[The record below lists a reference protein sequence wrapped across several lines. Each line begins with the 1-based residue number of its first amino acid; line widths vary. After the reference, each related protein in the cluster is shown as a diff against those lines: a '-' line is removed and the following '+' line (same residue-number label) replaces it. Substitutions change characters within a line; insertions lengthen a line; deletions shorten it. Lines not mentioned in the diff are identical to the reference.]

1 MQLSWKTL
9 HDLERDFGEAFF
21 LLDVQAFRTNYEEFL
36 DAFRTIYPRSQIAY
50 SYKTNYIPR
59 LCWEVD
65 RLGGYAEV
73 VSTME
78 YDVALRVGV
87 DPGRIIFNGPY
98 KSEHDLERA
107 LLAGSV
113 VNLDADYEVA
123 LIEAIARRHPRATLT
138 VGLRCNFALENTH
151 SSRFGFD
158 VEVGGDLYEALK
170 RLETID
176 NCVVAGLHC
185 HFSTGQRSVESYA
198 RRTRRL
204 LELSASCFPHQPP
217 RFVNVGGGYFSKMG
231 PELRSQFPGPVPS
244 YQEYAAAVASEV
256 AAAYP
261 GADGPEL
268 ILEPGAAL
276 TSDVMYFVAK
286 VVARK
291 RVRTREIALVAGSI
305 HNIKPTL
312 HGKQLPMRVVRAAA
326 DDPGELQGEL
336 PVDVV
341 GYTCMEHDCLY
352 RGYHQAVRPGD
363 FVVFENVGAYT
374 VVMKPP
380 FIRPAP
386 AILVCDEKGSFEVA
400 RRAECWDDLFG
411 AFNFPEPEEGGA
423 NTNPTKSRALM
434 MALTCAHEAG
444 P

>member
-9 HDLERDFGEAFF
+9 NELEYDFGEAFF
-21 LLDVQAFRTNYEEFL
+21 LLDVQAFRKNYEEFL
-36 DAFRTIYPRSQIAY
+36 DAFRVIYPRSRIAY

-65 RLGGYAEV
+65 RMGGYAEV
-73 VSTME
+73 VSSME

-87 DPGRIIFNGPY
+87 DPRQIIFNGPY

-113 VNLDADYEVA
+113 VNLDAYYEVD
-123 LIEAIARRHPRATLT
+123 LIEAIGRRHPQAELK
-138 VGLRCNFALENTH
+138 VGLRCNFELEDHH

-158 VEVGGDLYEALK
+158 AGAGGDLYEALK
-170 RLETID
+170 RLESID

-185 HFSTGQRSVESYA
+185 HFSSGHRSVESYV

-204 LELSASCFPHQPP
+204 LELSASCFPRQPP
-217 RFVNVGGGYFSKMG
+217 HFIDVGGGYFSKMS

-244 YQEYAAAVASEV
+244 YGEYSAAIASEV

-268 ILEPGAAL
+268 ILEPGSAL
-276 TSDVMYFVAK
+276 TSDVMCFVAK

-291 RVRTREIALVAGSI
+291 RVRTRELALVAGSI

-312 HGKQLPMRVVRAAA
+312 HGKQLPMTVVSAA
-326 DDPGELQGEL
+326 DLPDESHGER
-336 PVDVV
+336 PADIV
-341 GYTCMEHDCLY
+341 GYTCMEHDCLQ
-352 RGYHQAVRPGD
+352 RGYRQRVRPGD
-363 FVVFENVGAYT
+363 YVVFQNVGAYT

-386 AILVCDEKGSFEVA
+386 AILVLDDKNSVEVA

-411 AFNFPEPEEGGA
+411 AFIFPNQPEPALPPRPPGA
-423 NTNPTKSRALM
+423 V
-434 MALTCAHEAG
+434 
-444 P
+444 

>member
-1 MQLSWKTL
+1 MQLPWQTL
-9 HDLERDFGEAFF
+9 NELERDFGEAFF
-21 LLDVQAFRTNYEEFL
+21 VLDLQAFRANYEEFL
-36 DAFRTIYPRSQIAY
+36 SAFRTIYPRSQIAY

-65 RLGGYAEV
+65 QLGGYAEV
-73 VSTME
+73 VSAME
-78 YDVALRVGV
+78 YELARRIGV

-98 KSEHDLERA
+98 KSEQDLERA
-107 LLAGSV
+107 LLAGSL
-113 VNLDADYEVA
+113 VNLDADYEIA
-123 LIEAIARRHPRATLT
+123 LVEGIARRHPRAELS
-138 VGLRCNFALENTH
+138 VGLRCNFALENGH

-158 VEVGGDLYEALK
+158 VEDDSLDRAFR
-170 RLETID
+170 RLEGID

-204 LELSASCFPHQPP
+204 IELSASCFRHQTP
-217 RFVNVGGGYFSKMG
+217 RVLNVGGGFFSKMS
-231 PELRSQFPGPVPS
+231 PALRSQFPCPVPS
-244 YQEYAAAVASEV
+244 YQEYAVAVASELAV
-256 AAAYP
+256 AFP
-261 GADGPEL
+261 GVDGPEL

-276 TSDVMYFVAK
+276 ASDVMCFVAK
-286 VVARK
+286 VIARK

-312 HGKQLPMRVVRAAA
+312 HAKQLPMRVVRAAE
-326 DDPGELQGEL
+326 DPAEQLGEG

-352 RGYHQAVRPGD
+352 RDYEGVMRPGD
-363 FVVFENVGAYT
+363 FVVFDNVGAYT

-386 AILVCDEKGSFEVA
+386 AILVWDGTDSFAVA
-400 RRAECWDDLFG
+400 RHAESFDDLFG
-411 AFNFPEPEEGGA
+411 AFDFPENREAAPMRIPA
-423 NTNPTKSRALM
+423 RAM
-434 MALTCAHEAG
+434 RS
-444 P
+444 

>member
-1 MQLSWKTL
+1 VQLSWNTL
-9 HDLERDFGEAFF
+9 NEHERDFGEAFF
-21 LLDVQAFRTNYEEFL
+21 LLDVQAFRANYEEFL
-36 DAFRTIYPRSQIAY
+36 GAFRAIYPRSQIAY

-73 VSTME
+73 VSAME
-78 YDVALRVGV
+78 YQLAVRVGV
-87 DPGRIIFNGPY
+87 NPERIIFNGPC
-98 KSEHDLERA
+98 KSEDDLERA
-107 LLAGSV
+107 LLAGSL

-138 VGLRCNFALENTH
+138 VGLRCNFVLEDTP

-158 VEVGGDLYEALK
+158 VEDDGLCPVLE
-170 RLETID
+170 RLRGID

-198 RRTRRL
+198 QRTRRL
-204 LELSASCFPHQPP
+204 LELSASCFPHHPP
-217 RFVNVGGGYFSKMG
+217 RFVNVGGGYFSKMS
-231 PELRSQFPGPVPS
+231 PELRSQFPSPVPS

-268 ILEPGAAL
+268 VLEPGAAL
-276 TSDVMYFVAK
+276 TSDVMSFVAK

-312 HGKQLPMRVVRAAA
+312 HGKQLPMRVVRPAA
-326 DDPGELQGEL
+326 DAPGEVPGQL

-352 RGYHQAVRPGD
+352 RGYPQAVRPGD

-386 AILVCDEKGSFEVA
+386 AILVCDRDGSFEVA
-400 RRAECWDDLFG
+400 RRAECFDDLFG
-411 AFNFPEPEEGGA
+411 AFSFPAQSE
-423 NTNPTKSRALM
+423 RAPIRM
-434 MALTCAHEAG
+434 QPRAVRS
-444 P
+444 

>member
-1 MQLSWKTL
+1 ML
-9 HDLERDFGEAFF
+9 HDLEREFGEAFF
-21 LLDVQAFRTNYEEFL
+21 LLDVQAFRTNYDEFL

-65 RLGGYAEV
+65 RRGGYAEV
-73 VSTME
+73 VSAME

-87 DPGRIIFNGPY
+87 DPSRIIFNGPC
-98 KSEHDLERA
+98 KSEDDLERA

-123 LIEAIARRHPRATLT
+123 LVEAIARRHPRATLS
-138 VGLRCNFALENTH
+138 VGLRCNFTLEDTP
-151 SSRFGFD
+151 SSRFGLD
-158 VEVGGDLYEALK
+158 VEDDGDLFEALE
-170 RLETID
+170 RLEAID

-204 LELSASCFPHQPP
+204 LELSGSCFPHHPP
-217 RFVNVGGGYFSKMG
+217 RFVNVGGGYFSKMS
-231 PELRSQFPGPVPS
+231 PQLQSQFLCAVPS
-244 YQEYAAAVASEV
+244 YREYAAAVASEV

-261 GADGPEL
+261 GVDKPEL

-276 TSDVMYFVAK
+276 TSDVMSFVAK

-291 RVRTREIALVAGSI
+291 RVRAREIALVAGSI

-312 HGKQLPMRVVRAAA
+312 HGKQLPMSVVRGAA
-326 DDPGELQGEL
+326 DGQGEQPGEV

-352 RGYHQAVRPGD
+352 RGCHQGMRPGD

-374 VVMKPP
+374 IVMKPP

-386 AILVCDEKGSFEVA
+386 AILVCDQQGSFEVA
-400 RRAECWDDLFG
+400 RRAESWDDLFG
-411 AFNFPEPEEGGA
+411 AFNFPARRKTAPIRIQ
-423 NTNPTKSRALM
+423 PRA
-434 MALTCAHEAG
+434 ARS
-444 P
+444 